1 MTELHSARSLDTPD
15 IGGLLGATRELSA
28 RLTTQSSARDA
39 GRTLP
44 FDVFAEIRQL
54 RLGALRVPTA
64 AGGAGGS
71 WVDVAQQYITLAR
84 GDASVAQAFLG
95 HVVFVERLRLMGTA
109 AQQHAFLPLAAAG
122 YLFSGAAAERGGQ
135 FRGEL
140 QTRLTAEGDNFR
152 LNGVKYY
159 STGALFGDWLK
170 IRCLNADDQLVSA
183 IVPANRPGIIRHDDW
198 NGMGQRCTASGTTEL
213 HNVWVDEAEVLMMAP
228 WRTQRHHAGATAQII
243 HCAIDTG
250 IAQAA
255 LDDAL
260 EFARQHVR
268 PVKESGVTKGCE
280 DPYLLHTVGEMSAH
294 CRVAQALVLS
304 AAAKLEK
311 AADARFGGQPTTLC
325 EQLAA
330 EASLAVAAA
339 KTVSTRASLAVSQWL
354 FDIGGASATLRT
366 RNLDRH
372 WRNARTHTTH
382 DPLAYKYRTL
392 GDYYVNG
399 ELPPLTFS
407 Y

>member
-1 MTELHSARSLDTPD
+1 MTDLHSAPD
-15 IGGLLGATRELSA
+15 AEVLLIATRELST
-28 RLTTQSSARDA
+28 RLAQQAAARDA
-39 GRTLP
+39 GRIMP
-44 FDVFAEIRQL
+44 FDVFAQMRQL
-54 RLGALRVPTA
+54 RLGALRVPTS

-71 WVDVAQQYITLAR
+71 WRDVVQQYLALAR

-95 HVVFVERLRLMGTA
+95 HVVFVERLLLMGTE
-109 AQQHAFLPLAAAG
+109 AQKKNFLSLAVAG

-140 QTRLTAEGDNFR
+140 QTRLTTEGDHFR
-152 LNGVKYY
+152 LNGVKHY

-170 IRCLNADDQLVSA
+170 IRCLDEHGQMVSA

-198 NGMGQRCTASGTTEL
+198 NGMGQRCSASGTTEL
-213 HNVWVDEAEVLMMAP
+213 HNVRVEPAEILVMEP
-228 WRTQRHHAGATAQII
+228 WRTQRHHAGAAAQII
-243 HCAIDTG
+243 HCAIDAG

-260 EFARQHVR
+260 DFARQHVR
-268 PVKESGVTKGCE
+268 PVKESGVSSGNE
-280 DPYLLHTVGEMSAH
+280 DPYLLHVVGEMSAH
-294 CRVAQALVLS
+294 CRAAEALVVS
-304 AAAKLEK
+304 AATQLETAAK
-311 AADARFGGQPTTLC
+311 ARFSQQAVDVC

-330 EASLAVAAA
+330 QASLAVAEA

-354 FDIGGASATLRT
+354 FDIGGASATVRT

-392 GDYYVNG
+392 GDFYVNG

>member
-1 MTELHSARSLDTPD
+1 MTQRDSLQPAA
-15 IGGLLGATRELSA
+15 LLAATRELA
-28 RLTTQSSARDA
+28 EKLMQQAAQRDA
-39 GRTLP
+39 SRIMP
-44 FDVFAEIRQL
+44 FDVFAEIRQ
-54 RLGALRVPTA
+54 RQLGALRVPSW
-64 AGGAGGS
+64 AGGASGS
-71 WVDVAQQYITLAR
+71 WRDVVQQYLELAR

-95 HVVFVERLRLMGTA
+95 HVVFVERLLLMGSE
-109 AQQHAFLPLAAAG
+109 AQQQRLLPLAAQG

-140 QTRLTAEGDNFR
+140 QTRLRLAGDHYR
-152 LNGVKYY
+152 LTGIKHY

-170 IRCLNADDQLVSA
+170 IRCLNEANQMVSA

-213 HNVWVDEAEVLMMAP
+213 NDVRVESDEILMMEP

-243 HCAIDTG
+243 HCAIDAG
-250 IAQAA
+250 IAFAA

-260 EFARQHVR
+260 DFARQHVR
-268 PVKESGVTKGCE
+268 PVKESGVTRGSE
-280 DPYLLHTVGEMSAH
+280 DPYLLHTLGEMSAH
-294 CRVAQALVLS
+294 CQVARATLLRAADRLEQAASARFSQQAIEQCEAL
-304 AAAKLEK
+304 AAA
-311 AADARFGGQPTTLC
+311 
-325 EQLAA
+325 
-330 EASLAVAAA
+330 ASLAVAEA
-339 KTVSTRASLAVSQWL
+339 KTVTTRASLMVSQWL
-354 FDIGGASATLRT
+354 FDIGGASATVRT

-392 GDYYVNG
+392 GDFYVNG
-399 ELPPLTFS
+399 TLPPLTFS

>member
-1 MTELHSARSLDTPD
+1 MTAANAD
-15 IGGLLGATRELSA
+15 IPVTGVTRDALLAATHELST
-28 RLTTQSSARDA
+28 RLAQQAAARDA

-54 RLGALRVPTA
+54 RLGALRVPIS

-71 WVDVAQQYITLAR
+71 WRDVAQQYLALAR

-109 AQQHAFLPLAAAG
+109 AQQQQYLPLAAAG

-140 QTRLTAEGDNFR
+140 QTRLTAEGDYFR
-152 LNGVKYY
+152 LNGLKHY

-170 IRCLNADDQLVSA
+170 IRCLNDQNQLVSA

-213 HNVWVDEAEVLMMAP
+213 NHVRVAASEVLMMEP
-228 WRTQRHHAGATAQII
+228 WRHQRHHAGATAQII

-250 IAQAA
+250 IALAA

-260 EFARQHVR
+260 DFARQHVR
-268 PVKESGVTKGCE
+268 PVKESGVTKASE

-294 CRVAQALVLS
+294 CRAAEALVLS
-304 AAAKLEK
+304 AADQLE
-311 AADARFGGQPTTLC
+311 AAASARFTQQTIEAC
-325 EQLAA
+325 EHLAA
-330 EASLAVAAA
+330 QASLAVAEA

-354 FDIGGASATLRT
+354 FDIGGASATVRT

-392 GDYYVNG
+392 GDFYVNG

>member
-1 MTELHSARSLDTPD
+1 MTDSHSASPFTTPD
-15 IGGLLGATRELSA
+15 VGGLLAATRELSA
-28 RLTTQSSARDA
+28 RLAAQSSARDT
-39 GRTLP
+39 GRTMP

-54 RLGALRVPTA
+54 RLGALRVPIS
-64 AGGAGGS
+64 AGGVGGG
-71 WVDVAQQYITLAR
+71 WVDLAQQYIILAR
-84 GDASVAQAFLG
+84 GDASIAQAFLG

-109 AQQHAFLPLAAAG
+109 VQQHAFLPLAAAG

-135 FRGEL
+135 YRGEL
-140 QTRLTAEGDNFR
+140 QTRLIPEGDHFR

-170 IRCLNADDQLVSA
+170 IRCLNDDQQLVSA
-183 IVPANRPGIIRHDDW
+183 ILPANRPGIIRHDDW
-198 NGMGQRCTASGTTEL
+198 DGMGQRCTASGTTEL
-213 HNVWVDEAEVLMMAP
+213 RNVWVDKTEVLMMEP
-228 WRTQRHHAGATAQII
+228 WRTQRHHAGTSAQII

-250 IAQAA
+250 IALAA
-255 LDDAL
+255 LDDAI
-260 EFARQHVR
+260 EFARLHVR
-268 PVKESGVTKGCE
+268 PVKESGVSKGND

-294 CRVAQALVLS
+294 CQVAKALVLS
-304 AAAKLEK
+304 AATKLEK
-311 AADARFGGQPTTLC
+311 AAAARFTGEPIPLC

-330 EASLAVAAA
+330 DASLAVVEA

-354 FDIGGASATLRT
+354 FDIGGASATQRK

-399 ELPPLTFS
+399 ALPPLTFS

>member
-1 MTELHSARSLDTPD
+1 MKNAHLEAPDVGELLAATQAL
-15 IGGLLGATRELSA
+15 ATRLHTLSA
-28 RLTTQSSARDA
+28 ARDA
-39 GRTLP
+39 ERNLP
-44 FDVFAEIRQL
+44 FDIFAEIRQL

-71 WVDVAQQYITLAR
+71 WGDVVQQYITLAR
-84 GDASVAQAFLG
+84 GDAGIAQAFLG
-95 HVVFVERLRLMGTA
+95 HVVFVERLRLMGTT
-109 AQQHAFLPLAAAG
+109 AQQDTYLPLAAEG

-135 FRGEL
+135 FRGEIRT
-140 QTRLTAEGDNFR
+140 QLTIEDDHFR
-152 LNGVKYY
+152 LNGMKHY

-170 IRCLNADDQLVSA
+170 IRCLDTDDQLVSA

-213 HNVWVDEAEVLMMAP
+213 HNVWVNKDDVLMMEP
-228 WRTQRHHAGATAQII
+228 WRTQRHHTGTTAQII

-250 IAQAA
+250 IALAA

-260 EFARQHVR
+260 EFAQQHVR
-268 PVKESGVTKGCE
+268 PIKESGVSKSSE
-280 DPYLLHTVGEMSAH
+280 DPYLLHTIGEMSAY
-294 CRVAQALVLS
+294 CRVAQAIVLT
-304 AAAKLEK
+304 AATALEK
-311 AADARFGGQPTTLC
+311 AAAARFNGQPTTLC
-325 EQLAA
+325 EQLAG
-330 EASLAVAAA
+330 ESSLAVAEA
-339 KTVSTRASLAVSQWL
+339 KAISTRVSLAVSQWL

-366 RNLDRH
+366 HNFDRH

-392 GDYYVNG
+392 GEYYVNG